1 MAGVRNRRAD
11 AAVPRAYER
20 HSPDVGL
27 GMLLRDTN
35 IAFNRTLRT
44 ELARHDVTFGQFQ
57 HLRHLWEEDG
67 ISQAELSRRIGI
79 AKAESTGVIES
90 LERVGLIR
98 RERDASDARRLLVF
112 LTPKGR
118 ALRPALWACA
128 KKVNR
133 LARTGL
139 NPSDAAKL
147 FQLLEHVRRNL
158 V

>member
-1 MAGVRNRRAD
+1 MAGVRNMRAD
-11 AAVPRAYER
+11 VHPLRAYEG

-35 IAFNRTLRT
+35 IAFNRMLRC
-44 ELARHDVTFGQFQ
+44 ELGRHDVTFGQFQ
-57 HLRHLWEEDG
+57 HLRHLWEEEG
-67 ISQAELSRRIGI
+67 ICQVELSRRIGI

-90 LERVGLIR
+90 LERVALIR

-118 ALRPALWACA
+118 ALRPPLWACA
-128 KKVNR
+128 RKVNR

-139 NPSDAAKL
+139 NSSDAAKL
-147 FQLLEHVRRNL
+147 FQLLDHVRRNL
-158 V
+158 A